1 VTRILAIDHGSRR
14 IGIAVGDSETRMA
27 FARRA
32 LQRRGGDRDIA
43 VLGELARAEDVSL
56 VVVGLPMN
64 MDGSE
69 GSQAAAA
76 RAFGERLVAIGLQVV
91 YADERLSSWEA
102 GVRLAEAVGSSEP
115 TQRRPRLGSRPPHPA
130 TISRCP
136 RRSLNEPSTSAAGAG
151 WAPQRSHPQA
161 ARRA

>member
-1 VTRILAIDHGSRR
+1 MTRILAIDHGSRR

-76 RAFGERLVAIGLQVV
+76 RAFGERLAAIGLQVV

-102 GVRLAEAVGSSEP
+102 GVRLAEA
-115 TQRRPRLGSRPPHPA
+115 GSR
-130 TISRCP
+130 RC
-136 RRSLNEPSTSAAGAG
+136 RRSGDRDSAAARLILQQYLDAPEGA
-151 WAPQRSHPQA
+151 
-161 ARRA
+161 